1 MLFNNKENKMK
12 EKKNIGNDKLPILE
26 RKRVFE

>member
-12 EKKNIGNDKLPILE
+12 EKKIGDDKLPILE